1 MEDLALYRKIRRFL
15 LKKIFHKKTLDFC
28 VHRCYYICVLKS
40 EVKNM
45 SKKMGRPTTNPKNE
59 IIKIRATKDDREK
72 LLFCCEKTKKTQYDV
87 VMEGIDKVYSELK
100 K

>member
-1 MEDLALYRKIRRFL
+1 
-15 LKKIFHKKTLDFC
+15 
-28 VHRCYYICVLKS
+28 
-40 EVKNM
+40 M

-100 K
+100 KREESQPPSTSFSSTPNRGT

>member
-1 MEDLALYRKIRRFL
+1 
-15 LKKIFHKKTLDFC
+15 
-28 VHRCYYICVLKS
+28 
-40 EVKNM
+40 M

-87 VMEGIDKVYSELK
+87 VMEGIDTVYSELK